1 MLERAN
7 IIPIYKMRNTNEPG
21 NYRPVSLPCIVCKV
35 METTDLTEYLAECT
49 VTNNSQ
55 HGFTKGDRS

>member
-1 MLERAN
+1 
-7 IIPIYKMRNTNEPG
+7 MRNTNEPG
-21 NYRPVSLPCIVCKV
+21 NYRQVSLPCIVCKV
-35 METTDLTEYLAECT
+35 METMIKTDLTEYLAECT